1 MCGFIGCISKEPI
14 SYSEYHK
21 ANEHLVCR
29 GPDKNIFYN
38 NENKKFNNNLN
49 KYFHFEFNRLSIL
62 DLSKGADQPMHSE
75 ISNNLL
81 MFNGEI
87 YNHLDLRK
95 DLESVGVIFKTNHSD
110 SEVILN
116 GISNYGLSFVEKL
129 NGQFSIFFLDN
140 KLNKQIWDLTYP
152 LLADDTAYLNKEI
165 YKKNAEF
172 LYDNKL
178 VDKKL
183 PPIDTYTINPLKQ

>member
-1 MCGFIGCISKEPI
+1 MCGFIGSISKEPI

-21 ANEHLVCR
+21 ANEHIVCR

-62 DLSKGADQPMHSE
+62 DLSKGADQPMHSK

-87 YNHLDLRK
+87 YNHLELRE
-95 DLESVGVIFKTNHSD
+95 DLESSGIIFKTNHSD
-110 SEVILN
+110 TEVILN

-129 NGQFSIFFLDN
+129 NGQFAIFFLDN
-140 KLNKQIWDLTYP
+140 KLNK
-152 LLADDTAYLNKEI
+152 AYLIRDRLGQKPLYYTLSSDKLLFS
-165 YKKNAEF
+165 YKFLSISNILQKSNVNINA
-172 LYDNKL
+172 
-178 VDKKL
+178 
-183 PPIDTYTINPLKQ
+183 LK